1 MVDKKSWDWETQ
13 EKTIS
18 NTGTWKDKF
27 EWVEEF
33 EASPDGEK
41 VAAVVKTGEGEFN
54 VSVNGETW
62 EAPFEK
68 IRYLRFVPDGRLAC
82 FASTESEW
90 TVAVDGQAW
99 ENKFGFIWNMKFS
112 PDGKNI
118 GCGHPAGHAVWC
130 RAQWRAVGDAL
141 SQHDE
146 LYHQCRRHPHSR
158 GRTNRGVRQAEIPNF
173 NRVAIRQRQMARPGT
188 RISSMSGTW
197 RSARTVP
204 SWPPK
209 HEPVLYDYTIV
220 VDGVPWSG
228 SFPCVWEPIFHPKT
242 GAVIAPVRIAGKW
255 TLAQDG
261 KAMWDRSFAQC
272 WHRGVQLRWF

>member
-18 NTGTWKDKF
+18 HTGTWKDKF

-68 IRYLRFVPDGRLAC
+68 IRYLRFGPDGRLAC
-82 FASTESEW
+82 FASADMEW
-90 TVAVDGQAW
+90 TVAVDGEAW

-118 GCGHPAGHAVWC
+118 AAAIQQDMQYGAVLNGEPWETLYPNMTNFTISADGTHTAGAVQTVEFGQAEVFKFQEGCYSAAVDGQAWDKNFVNVWNMAFSPDGSKQPL
-130 RAQWRAVGDAL
+130 R
-141 SQHDE
+141 
-146 LYHQCRRHPHSR
+146 LYHRR
-158 GRTNRGVRQAEIPNF
+158 GRCPVVRILPL
-173 NRVAIRQRQMARPGT
+173 RVGT
-188 RISSMSGTW
+188 YISS
-197 RSARTVP
+197 
-204 SWPPK
+204 
-209 HEPVLYDYTIV
+209 
-220 VDGVPWSG
+220 
-228 SFPCVWEPIFHPKT
+228 
-242 GAVIAPVRIAGKW
+242 
-255 TLAQDG
+255 
-261 KAMWDRSFAQC
+261 
-272 WHRGVQLRWF
+272 